1 MNRSSTVTSLSIKEL
16 VDRFAEIGIA
26 QDQALLDNAIAKFN
40 RLYRNKVAIETELRD
55 RPGDQRRQLMALYD
69 HPNMQVRLNAAKATR
84 AIDMKKARALLEAI
98 ATSKHYPQAGYAGMA
113 LVAMDDGTFKLDGH
127 LPPKP
132 QR

>member
-1 MNRSSTVTSLSIKEL
+1 MSNSQPTAKLTTEEL
-16 VDRFAEIGIA
+16 VDRFAAIGIA
-26 QDQALLDNAIAKFN
+26 QDEALLDNEIAKFN
-40 RLYRNKVAIETELRD
+40 RLYRKKVAIETELRD

-98 ATSKHYPQAGYAGMA
+98 TTSKHYPQAGDAGMA
-113 LVAMDDGTFKLDGH
+113 LVAMDDGTYKLDGH